1 MNAIFRRRSIRKFLD
16 TPVPAEDVKKILM
29 AGMAAPSA
37 KDNREWVFIRMTDKA
52 AIEQFISVH
61 PNGFAMRTAPL
72 NILVCADLRKCKIQG
87 DWWIMDGSAALEN
100 MLIEATELG
109 YGSLCVG
116 VHPDPV
122 RIDKITELCALP
134 DYIRPVG
141 ILAAGK
147 TEKVKEPH
155 DRYLEERVHQ
165 DRYAEREEA

>member
-1 MNAIFRRRSIRKFLD
+1 
-16 TPVPAEDVKKILM
+16 
-29 AGMAAPSA
+29 
-37 KDNREWVFIRMTDKA
+37 
-52 AIEQFISVH
+52 
-61 PNGFAMRTAPL
+61 
-72 NILVCADLRKCKIQG
+72 
-87 DWWIMDGSAALEN
+87 

-109 YGSLCVG
+109 YGSLWVG

>member
-1 MNAIFRRRSIRKFLD
+1 
-16 TPVPAEDVKKILM
+16 
-29 AGMAAPSA
+29 
-37 KDNREWVFIRMTDKA
+37 
-52 AIEQFISVH
+52 
-61 PNGFAMRTAPL
+61 
-72 NILVCADLRKCKIQG
+72 
-87 DWWIMDGSAALEN
+87 MDGSAALEN

-109 YGSLCVG
+109 YGSLWVG

-165 DRYAEREEA
+165 DCYAEREEA

>member
-1 MNAIFRRRSIRKFLD
+1 
-16 TPVPAEDVKKILM
+16 
-29 AGMAAPSA
+29 
-37 KDNREWVFIRMTDKA
+37 
-52 AIEQFISVH
+52 
-61 PNGFAMRTAPL
+61 MRTAPL

-109 YGSLCVG
+109 YGSLWVG

-122 RIDKITELCALP
+122 RIDKITELRALP